1 LPFFDRFVASF
12 FLSLLMGG
20 LLISDIA
27 SLAFTFAAL
36 ESKQI
41 RTSIFSDN
49 KLFVYV
55 LLLIVYIFVFVNN
68 LNFY

>member
-12 FLSLLMGG
+12 FLSLLIGG

-41 RTSIFSDN
+41 KTSNVSDS
-49 KLFVYV
+49 K
-55 LLLIVYIFVFVNN
+55 
-68 LNFY
+68 